1 MATTVEGRSLEDE
14 DTSEQ
19 LDDVQSLNKL
29 AFNVVLASSDWTADT
44 MLSQIAKDNIYL
56 DPLFQRRAVWRSE
69 KRSRFIESL
78 ILGVPVP
85 QLVLA
90 SRDRQSQGSSFI
102 VIDGKQRLLTLK
114 SFGCAGSAQDAE
126 PLKLKGLQVLK
137 DINNKTYDDLR
148 TDPQF
153 REYVEAFE
161 NAIVRTVVIKNWKKE
176 EYLYQTFFR
185 INSGSVTL
193 SPQELRQAL
202 HPGKFSEFI
211 LLKSAESEEIR
222 KILNNPGAD
231 FRMRDAEILL
241 RYIAYKNFMKEYK
254 GNLKKF
260 LDNATLDLNKSW
272 QKMSKTVEFQVDQMN
287 EAYKFTR
294 NIFGQNYM
302 CKSTR
307 SGYERPRNRAV
318 IDIML
323 HYFSCPKVRNA
334 IGESNKKKIKKT
346 FEDLC
351 NEKDFEASFSVST
364 KSLKSNRIRFNYWG
378 EAIEKLTKLNLNHM
392 KFPV

>member
-1 MATTVEGRSLEDE
+1 MARTIGDRPLEDE
-14 DTSEQ
+14 DTGEQ
-19 LDDVQSLNKL
+19 FDDVQSLDKL

-56 DPLFQRRAVWRSE
+56 DPLFQRRAVWRAE
-69 KRSRFIESL
+69 KQSRFIESL

-90 SRDRQSQGSSFI
+90 SREKQSQGSSFI

-114 SFGCAGSAQDAE
+114 NFGGVSSVPDVE
-126 PLKLKGLQVLK
+126 PLRLKGLQVLS
-137 DINNKTYDDLR
+137 DINNKTYEDLQK
-148 TDPQF
+148 DPQF
-153 REYVEAFE
+153 GEYIEAFE
-161 NAIVRTVVIKNWKKE
+161 NATVRTVVIRNWKKE

-222 KILNNPGAD
+222 KILNNNTAD

-241 RYIAYKNFMKEYK
+241 RYIAYKNFIKEYK

-260 LDNATLDLNKSW
+260 LDDTTLYLNKNW
-272 QKMSKTVEFQVDQMN
+272 QKMSKIVESQVDQMN
-287 EAYKFTR
+287 EAYRFTR
-294 NIFGQNYM
+294 SIFGQNYM
-302 CKSTR
+302 CR
-307 SGYERPRNRAV
+307 PVGAGYEKRRNRAV

-323 HYFSCPKVRNA
+323 HYFSCPKVRSA
-334 IGESNKKKIKKT
+334 ITDSDKKKIKEK
-346 FEDLC
+346 FENLC
-351 NEKDFEASFSVST
+351 HEKDFEASITLST
-364 KSLKSNRIRFNYWG
+364 KSLKSNRIRFNQWG
-378 EAIEKLTKLNLNHM
+378 EIVGKITKLNLNRM